1 MRSGMKTGH
10 FTRVGIVAKPHRPE
24 AREVVQQLVT
34 WLKEKGREVVLDQ
47 ETAGLIGSEE
57 LGVVKTDVPRRADLL
72 VVLGGDGTLLSVA
85 RSVESEEV
93 PILGVN
99 LGGLGFL
106 TEITLDELY
115 AVLGSVLDGK
125 YRGSRRMLLQVTV
138 WRKGEP
144 IAEYVVL
151 NDAVIT
157 KGALARIVD
166 LEVFADRE
174 YVTAYRADGLI
185 VCTPTGS
192 TAYGLSAGGPIL
204 SPSMRAIILVPICP
218 HTLTNRPLVLPED
231 VRVQVV
237 LGSQNE
243 DVYLT
248 LDGQVGFPLQYRDK
262 VEVHRAD
269 REITLIVS
277 PKKSYYEILRS
288 KLKWGER

>member
-1 MRSGMKTGH
+1 MATRVFK
-10 FTRVGIVAKPHRPE
+10 RVGIVAKPHRPE
-24 AREVVQQLVT
+24 AREVVEGLVS
-34 WLKEKGREVVLDQ
+34 WLRAKDREVVLDAD
-47 ETAGLIGSEE
+47 TAALVGAEAT
-57 LGVVKTDVPRRADLL
+57 VVPKSDVPRMADLV

-85 RSVESEEV
+85 RLVESEET

-106 TEITLDELY
+106 TAVTLDELY
-115 AVLGSVLDGK
+115 PVLGAVLEGK

-138 WRKGEP
+138 ERQEKRV
-144 IAEYVVL
+144 AEYVVL

-157 KGALARIVD
+157 RGALSRIVE
-166 LEVFADRE
+166 LKIYIEEE

-192 TAYGLSAGGPIL
+192 TAYGLSAGGPIVF
-204 SPSMRAIILVPICP
+204 PTMRALILVPICP
-218 HTLTNRPLVLPED
+218 HGVTNRPLVVPEEVG
-231 VRVQVV
+231 VRVA
-237 LGSQNE
+237 LESQGE

-248 LDGQVGFPLQYRDK
+248 LDGQVGFPLRYRDLI
-262 VEVHRAD
+262 EIRRAG

-288 KLKWGER
+288 KLRWGER

>member
-1 MRSGMKTGH
+1 MRTGL
-10 FTRVGIVAKPHRPE
+10 FKRIGIVAKPHRPE
-24 AREVVQQLVT
+24 AREVVNDLIS
-34 WLKEKGREVVLDQ
+34 WLRAEDREVVLDAD
-47 ETAGLIGSEE
+47 TAALVGAEAT
-57 LGVVKTDVPRRADLL
+57 VVPKSDVPRMADLV

-85 RSVESEEV
+85 RLVESEEV

-106 TEITLDELY
+106 TAVTLDELY
-115 AVLGSVLDGK
+115 PVLGAVLAGK

-138 WRKGEP
+138 ERQGEP
-144 IAEYVVL
+144 VAEYVVL

-157 KGALARIVD
+157 KGAFSRIVE
-166 LEVFADRE
+166 LEIYIEQE

-192 TAYGLSAGGPIL
+192 TAYGLSAGGPIVF
-204 SPSMRAIILVPICP
+204 PTMRALILVPICP
-218 HTLTNRPLVLPED
+218 HGLTNRPLVVPEE
-231 VRVQVV
+231 VRVRVA
-237 LGSQNE
+237 LESQGE

-248 LDGQVGFPLQYRDK
+248 LDGQVGFPLRYRDLI
-262 VEVHRAD
+262 EIRRAD